1 MLRNHKREGL
11 ILFPRVGRSDSK
23 TSALWFGPR
32 LGKSI
37 RMPEN
42 YDEYLQ
48 DAGKIHKYMFG
59 IPKFTN
65 INLLFIASKENNLL
79 TIKLH

>member
-1 MLRNHKREGL
+1 MFLDERVLKSDKREGL

-37 RMPEN
+37 RIPEN

-48 DAGKIHKYMFG
+48 DAGNIHIIHICINKYIFE
-59 IPKFTN
+59 IFK
-65 INLLFIASKENNLL
+65 LALFVK
-79 TIKLH
+79 TKK